1 MGKAESSFQLRDTV
15 GTPKEVYEPIVA
27 CLGPIGLDPCSHPG
41 SLVPAA
47 VRYYLPE
54 YVPAGTPASVPL
66 RVEARGEVPGH
77 MAIVGDGLSLPWG
90 PGLGLVYVNPPYS
103 QLAEHPWLLRS
114 LPDAA
119 SLTAPAKGAR
129 KRTMAEPAMPDEVL
143 WFLPVRTAGS
153 WWQRDLLAVADVVT
167 FLRFRVKHTGEQNR
181 SPFHQALAYRGPRA
195 ERWAAFASA
204 ELGWTVTL

>member
-1 MGKAESSFQLRDTV
+1 MGRVESSFQLRDTV
-15 GTPKEVYEPIVA
+15 GTPKEVFEPIVA
-27 CLGPIGLDPCSHPG
+27 CLGPIGLDPASHPG

-54 YVPAGTPASVPL
+54 HVPAGTPASVPL
-66 RVEARGEVPGH
+66 RVERHGEVPAH
-77 MAIVGDGLSLPWG
+77 MAIVGDGLRLPWG

-103 QLAEHPWLLRS
+103 QLVEHPWLLRG
-114 LPDAA
+114 LPGPAV
-119 SLTAPAKGAR
+119 LGEQAKGAR
-129 KRTMAEPAMPDEVL
+129 KRSAAEPGQPDEVL
-143 WFLPVRTAGS
+143 WLLPVRTAGS
-153 WWQRDLLAVADVVT
+153 WWQRDLLAVANVIT
-167 FLRFRVKHTGEQNR
+167 FLRFRVRHTGEANP

>member
-1 MGKAESSFQLRDTV
+1 MGRVESSFRLRDTV
-15 GTPKEVYEPIVA
+15 GSPKEVFEPIVA
-27 CLGPIGLDPCSHPG
+27 CLGPIGLDPASHPG

-54 YVPAGTPASVPL
+54 HVPAGTPASVPL
-66 RVEARGEVPGH
+66 RVESHGEVPAH
-77 MAIVGDGLSLPWG
+77 MAIVGDGLRLPWG

-103 QLAEHPWLLRS
+103 QLVEHPWLLRG
-114 LPDAA
+114 LPGPAV
-119 SLTAPAKGAR
+119 LGEQAKGAR
-129 KRTMAEPAMPDEVL
+129 KRSAAEPGQPDEVL
-143 WFLPVRTAGS
+143 WLLPVRTAGS
-153 WWQRDLLAVADVVT
+153 WWQRDLLAVANVIT
-167 FLRFRVKHTGEQNR
+167 FLRFRVKHTGEVNP